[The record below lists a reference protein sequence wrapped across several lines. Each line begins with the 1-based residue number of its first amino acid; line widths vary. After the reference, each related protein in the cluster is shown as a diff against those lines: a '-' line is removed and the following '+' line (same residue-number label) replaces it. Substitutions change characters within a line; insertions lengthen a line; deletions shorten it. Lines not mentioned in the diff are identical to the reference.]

1 VRFHVANDLGGCCHI
16 LLCKGLSAAKKV
28 AGLLRCESLEKNCSA
43 DFTTSLLRP
52 VTSFIRM
59 PYSGRQKE
67 SIGNLGSIDLFSAE
81 RQIFGR
87 SAI

>member
-1 VRFHVANDLGGCCHI
+1 MRFHVANDLGGCCHI
-16 LLCKGLSAAKKV
+16 LLCKVLSAAKKV
-28 AGLLRCESLEKNCSA
+28 AG
-43 DFTTSLLRP
+43 LLRP